1 MAELKLNAN
10 KIFELAEYVSKFLH
24 DNGIDGNKE
33 LKIEV
38 TKDELT
44 KIDEDLYYRN
54 KPDDKDEFEPS
65 DKEVVVNYHN
75 LVLRFVLLGVGEKK

>member
-10 KIFELAEYVSKFLH
+10 KIFELAEYISKFLH

-38 TKDELT
+38 TKDELR

-54 KPDDKDEFEPS
+54 RPDDKEGFEPS

-75 LVLRFVLLGVGEKK
+75 LVLKFVLLNAWEKS